1 MADTQKKYLDL
12 EIRETD
18 AVDGIKKLAVS
29 IDELKAKQKEW
40 KGTTK
45 ELTEEYIKN
54 EAELKNAKKEYNQQI
69 GVLGKVQQAQ
79 KDTSGSLK
87 SLKNQLSINTD
98 KWNRLSEKERLN
110 SDAGKKLTAEKKRLT
125 AALLKEEKATGD
137 ATRQV
142 GQYEK
147 GAGNATTTTGRLKA
161 GALLA
166 AAAIYKIGQKLSGT
180 VKNIIMST
188 QKGDFFANEMNG
200 MKTATNTFFKAIA
213 TGDWSNLLDNMK
225 DAYDEGVRYAAQ
237 LDRIY
242 DKQNATS
249 IRLSELRTKEAI
261 ALELLKDKT
270 GDLETRTKAMNDL
283 VEIKKQITAEE
294 GVIAKDK
301 YDNDL
306 KNLTEISGLKEQ
318 EIKDL
323 FVSIDLQDKAAAA
336 AEKRERI
343 RARNSKHNAAA
354 RGNSVIKDN
363 QKYYDD
369 LQKNFS
375 EEERS
380 LRRINEGWQK
390 ITDSTEENVMASR
403 DSFTAVSIGLND
415 VNTKFVK
422 SKTELVL
429 YKAQLQKLIEGEE
442 ERKDVLVENSA
453 ATIAAIQAEMK
464 EFHGM
469 HIDKMSIRSADNKQ
483 KLADDKL
490 VADQSN
496 QIVLDSDVEFTAKRL
511 ANKAKYQ
518 SDLFN
523 AEQTFA
529 NENEIT
535 RIEADQ
541 LAFELD
547 YERAIMN
554 ANAIGAD
561 TADIEASYMQ
571 IKKELAMQE
580 FQAKAGLAADFANN
594 IATIAGKNSKV
605 GKAAAAT
612 AAVISTLQG
621 ATAAFASL
629 APIPIVGPA
638 LGGAAAAAALVSGY
652 ANVKK
657 IYQTKSGLPGDSGG
671 GGGTPG
677 GSTPSTP
684 AIPTNVTAELGKG
697 LVNRDLQQNNASNDP
712 RMVLVVDD
720 VTEAQ
725 GTEDRINDVSSF

>member
-45 ELTEEYIKN
+45 ELTDEYIKN

-147 GAGNATTTTGRLKA
+147 GAGKATTTTGGLKA

-188 QKGDFFANEMNG
+188 QKGDFFANAMNG

-213 TGDWSNLLDNMK
+213 TGDWSNFLDNMK

-261 ALELLKDKT
+261 ALNLLKDKT

-306 KNLTEISGLKEQ
+306 KSLTEISGLKEQ

-336 AEKRERI
+336 AKKWQEVGFGLIDLRDKAMTAEEK
-343 RARNSKHNAAA
+343 
-354 RGNSVIKDN
+354 
-363 QKYYDD
+363 
-369 LQKNFS
+369 
-375 EEERS
+375 S
-380 LRRINEGWQK
+380 LIRINEGWQK

-469 HIDKMSIRSADNKQ
+469 HIEKMSIRSADNKQ